1 MKLEKRHTA
10 NRLGGQYF
18 FVSSGRRWFTLW
30 VADRQLIDPHARS
43 LIARELWRF
52 RRLLRASPGKQPT
65 PFANDP
71 RTLPEA
77 QSRLEQF

>member
-18 FVSSGRRWFTLW
+18 YVSSGRRWFSLW
-30 VADRQLIDPHARS
+30 VADRDLINQAGRS
-43 LIARELWRF
+43 RIARELWRF
-52 RRLLRASPGKQPT
+52 RRLLRASSGKQLA

-71 RTLPEA
+71 RTLPGA